1 MSSTSYSPLI
11 SKIYKSRNII
21 LNILKSRGFNVDDWS
36 DFSVTEVQA
45 MFNSKELDMLLENP
59 TTKKKVY
66 VKYHLSGTK
75 GGTSMSRLGTSHI
88 YDYVDDLFD
97 IEEVLTSNDDLII
110 ISKDKTNQTIKDLIE
125 QLFIKDKKFVNIYNF
140 HDYLFNV
147 LEHEMQPKFRILSEE
162 EKQKIMQQ
170 YNITKDKEF
179 PDISRFDPVSQAIG
193 VRPGE
198 VMEITRSSPTAVKSV
213 YFRICY

>member
-59 TTKKKVY
+59 KTKKKVY

-140 HDYLFNV
+140 NDYLFNV
-147 LEHEMQPKFRILSEE
+147 LEHEMQPKFRILSKE
-162 EKQKIMQQ
+162 EKEKIMKQ

>member
-1 MSSTSYSPLI
+1 
-11 SKIYKSRNII
+11 
-21 LNILKSRGFNVDDWS
+21 
-36 DFSVTEVQA
+36 

-97 IEEVLTSNDDLII
+97 IEDVLTSNDDLII
-110 ISKDKTNQTIKDLIE
+110 ISKDRTNQTIKDLIE

-147 LEHEMQPKFRILSEE
+147 LDHEMQPTFRILNND
-162 EKQKIMQQ
+162 EKQEIMKR
-170 YNITKDKEF
+170 YNIVKDKEF

-193 VRPGE
+193 VRPGQLI
-198 VMEITRSSPTAVKSV
+198 EITRSSPTAVKSL
-213 YFRICY
+213 YYRICY

>member
-11 SKIYKSRNII
+11 SKIYKSRNI
-21 LNILKSRGFNVDDWS
+21 LLEILKDRGYSVDDYT

-45 MFNSKELDMLLENP
+45 MYNNKELDMLLEHSTQKISNGEN
-59 TTKKKVY
+59 KKLY
-66 VKYHLSGTK
+66 VKYHLT
-75 GGTSMSRLGTSHI
+75 TRLGSSHI

-97 IEEVLTSNDDLII
+97 IEEVLTSEDDLII
-110 ISKDKTNQTIKDLIE
+110 ISKDKTNQTIRDLVE

-147 LEHEMQPKFRILSEE
+147 LDHEMQPTFRILSND
-162 EKQKIMQQ
+162 EKQEIMKR
-170 YNITKDKEF
+170 YNIVKDKEF

-193 VRPGE
+193 VRPGQLI
-198 VMEITRSSPTAVKSV
+198 EIIRSSPTAVKSL
-213 YFRICY
+213 YYRICY

>member
-21 LNILKSRGFNVDDWS
+21 LKILKSRGFNVDDWS

-162 EKQKIMQQ
+162 EKQKIMKQ

>member
-162 EKQKIMQQ
+162 EKKKIMKQ

>member
-11 SKIYKSRNII
+11 SKIYKSRNI
-21 LNILKSRGFNVDDWS
+21 LLEILKERGYSVDDYT

-45 MFNSKELDMLLENP
+45 MYNNKELDMLLEHS
-59 TTKKKVY
+59 TEKKSNGENKKLY
-66 VKYHLSGTK
+66 IKYHLT
-75 GGTSMSRLGTSHI
+75 TRLGSSHI

-97 IEEVLTSNDDLII
+97 IEEVLTSGDDLII
-110 ISKDKTNQTIKDLIE
+110 ISKDKTNQTIRDLVE

-147 LEHEMQPKFRILSEE
+147 LDHEMQPTFRILSND
-162 EKQKIMQQ
+162 EKQEIMKR
-170 YNITKDKEF
+170 YNIVKDKEF

-193 VRPGE
+193 VRPGQLI
-198 VMEITRSSPTAVKSV
+198 EIIRSSPTAVKSL
-213 YFRICY
+213 YYRICY

>member
-97 IEEVLTSNDDLII
+97 IEDVLTSNDDLII

-162 EKQKIMQQ
+162 EKQKIMKQ

-179 PDISRFDPVSQAIG
+179 PDISRFDPVSQAMG

-198 VMEITRSSPTAVKSV
+198 VMEITRSSPTAVKSL

>member
-11 SKIYKSRNII
+11 SKIYKSRNI
-21 LNILKSRGFNVDDWS
+21 LLEILKNRGYNVDDYT

-45 MFNSKELDMLLENP
+45 MYNNKELDMLLEHSTQKNSNDEN
-59 TTKKKVY
+59 KKLY
-66 VKYHLSGTK
+66 VKYHLT
-75 GGTSMSRLGTSHI
+75 TRLGSSHI

-97 IEEVLTSNDDLII
+97 IEEVLTSEDDLII
-110 ISKDKTNQTIKDLIE
+110 ISKDKTNQTICDLVE

-147 LEHEMQPKFRILSEE
+147 LDHEMQPIFRILSKD
-162 EKQKIMQQ
+162 EKQEIMKR
-170 YNITKDKEF
+170 YNIVKDKEF

-193 VRPGE
+193 VRPGQLI
-198 VMEITRSSPTAVKSV
+198 EITRSSPTAVKSL
-213 YFRICY
+213 YYRICY

>member
-11 SKIYKSRNII
+11 SKIYKSRNI
-21 LNILKSRGFNVDDWS
+21 LLEILKDRGYSVDDYT

-45 MFNSKELDMLLENP
+45 MYNNKELDMLLEHSTQKNSNDEN
-59 TTKKKVY
+59 KKLY
-66 VKYHLSGTK
+66 VKYHLT
-75 GGTSMSRLGTSHI
+75 TRLGSSHI

-97 IEEVLTSNDDLII
+97 IEEVLTSEDDLII
-110 ISKDKTNQTIKDLIE
+110 ISKDKTNQTIRDLVE

-147 LEHEMQPKFRILSEE
+147 LDHEMQPTFRILSKD
-162 EKQKIMQQ
+162 EKQEIMKR
-170 YNITKDKEF
+170 YNIVKDKEF

-193 VRPGE
+193 VRPGQLI
-198 VMEITRSSPTAVKSV
+198 EITRSSPTAVKSL
-213 YFRICY
+213 YYRICY

>member
-21 LNILKSRGFNVDDWS
+21 LKILKSRGFNVDDWS

-97 IEEVLTSNDDLII
+97 IEDVLTSNDDLII

-162 EKQKIMQQ
+162 EKQKIMKQ
-170 YNITKDKEF
+170 YNIIKDKEF

>member
-21 LNILKSRGFNVDDWS
+21 LKILKSRGFNVDDWS

-97 IEEVLTSNDDLII
+97 IEDVLTSNDDLII

-162 EKQKIMQQ
+162 EKQKIMKQ

-179 PDISRFDPVSQAIG
+179 PDISRFDPVSQAMG

-198 VMEITRSSPTAVKSV
+198 VMEVAVFKNNKTTIR
-213 YFRICY
+213 RI

>member
-1 MSSTSYSPLI
+1 MTERSKFSDRRSQLLVDRQIQVLNAVPVSLDTFFINSDSFTVESS
-11 SKIYKSRNII
+11 NI
-21 LNILKSRGFNVDDWS
+21 NSNLKR
-36 DFSVTEVQA
+36 VTITPTET
-45 MFNSKELDMLLENP
+45 NLEA
-59 TTKKKVY
+59 
-66 VKYHLSGTK
+66 
-75 GGTSMSRLGTSHI
+75 
-88 YDYVDDLFD
+88 DLFD

-162 EKQKIMQQ
+162 EKQKIMKQ

-179 PDISRFDPVSQAIG
+179 PDISRFDPVSQAMG

>member
-21 LNILKSRGFNVDDWS
+21 LKILKSRGFNVDDWS

-45 MFNSKELDMLLENP
+45 MFNSKELDMLLQNP

-162 EKQKIMQQ
+162 EKQKIMKQ

>member
-11 SKIYKSRNII
+11 SKIYKSRNI
-21 LNILKSRGFNVDDWS
+21 LLEILKDRGYSVDDYT

-45 MFNSKELDMLLENP
+45 MYNNKELDMLLEHSTQKNSNDEN
-59 TTKKKVY
+59 KKLY
-66 VKYHLSGTK
+66 VKYHLT
-75 GGTSMSRLGTSHI
+75 TRLGSSHI

-97 IEEVLTSNDDLII
+97 IEEVLTSEDDLII
-110 ISKDKTNQTIKDLIE
+110 ISKDKTNQTICDLVE

-147 LEHEMQPKFRILSEE
+147 LDHEMQPTFRILSND
-162 EKQKIMQQ
+162 EKQEIMKR
-170 YNITKDKEF
+170 YNIVKDKEF

-193 VRPGE
+193 VRPGQLI
-198 VMEITRSSPTAVKSV
+198 EITRSSPTAVKSL
-213 YFRICY
+213 YYRICY

>member
-21 LNILKSRGFNVDDWS
+21 LKILKSRGFNVDDWS

-97 IEEVLTSNDDLII
+97 IEDVLTSNDDLII
-110 ISKDKTNQTIKDLIE
+110 ISKDKTNQTIKD
-125 QLFIKDKKFVNIYNF
+125 F
-140 HDYLFNV
+140 
-147 LEHEMQPKFRILSEE
+147 
-162 EKQKIMQQ
+162 
-170 YNITKDKEF
+170 ITKYFSKNSSF
-179 PDISRFDPVSQAIG
+179 IISMI
-193 VRPGE
+193 
-198 VMEITRSSPTAVKSV
+198 
-213 YFRICY
+213 ICLMSWSMKCNQNLGY

>member
-97 IEEVLTSNDDLII
+97 IEDVLTSNDDLII

-162 EKQKIMQQ
+162 EKQKIMKK

>member
-97 IEEVLTSNDDLII
+97 IEDVLTSNDDLII
-110 ISKDKTNQTIKDLIE
+110 K
-125 QLFIKDKKFVNIYNF
+125 
-140 HDYLFNV
+140 
-147 LEHEMQPKFRILSEE
+147 IL
-162 EKQKIMQQ
+162 
-170 YNITKDKEF
+170 
-179 PDISRFDPVSQAIG
+179 
-193 VRPGE
+193 
-198 VMEITRSSPTAVKSV
+198 
-213 YFRICY
+213 

>member
-97 IEEVLTSNDDLII
+97 IEDVLTSNDDLII

-162 EKQKIMQQ
+162 EKQKIMKQ

-179 PDISRFDPVSQAIG
+179 PDISRFDPVSQAMG

>member
-21 LNILKSRGFNVDDWS
+21 LKILKSRGFNVDDWS

-45 MFNSKELDMLLENP
+45 MFNNKELDMLLENP

-97 IEEVLTSNDDLII
+97 IEDVLTSNDDLII

-162 EKQKIMQQ
+162 EKQKIMKQ

-193 VRPGE
+193 IRPGE

>member
-21 LNILKSRGFNVDDWS
+21 LKILKSRGFNVDDWS

-97 IEEVLTSNDDLII
+97 IEDVLTSNDDLII

-162 EKQKIMQQ
+162 EKQKIMKQ

-198 VMEITRSSPTAVKSV
+198 VMEITRSSPTAVKSL

>member
-21 LNILKSRGFNVDDWS
+21 LKILKSRGFNVDDWS
-36 DFSVTEVQA
+36 DFSVTEIQA

-97 IEEVLTSNDDLII
+97 IEDVLTSNDDLII

-162 EKQKIMQQ
+162 EKQKIMKQ

-179 PDISRFDPVSQAIG
+179 PDISRFDPVSQAMG

>member
-97 IEEVLTSNDDLII
+97 IEDVLTSNDDLII

-162 EKQKIMQQ
+162 EKKKIMKQ

>member
-11 SKIYKSRNII
+11 SKIYKSRNI
-21 LNILKSRGFNVDDWS
+21 LLEILKDRGYSVDDYT

-45 MFNSKELDMLLENP
+45 MYNNKELDMLLEHSTQKNSNDEN
-59 TTKKKVY
+59 KKLY
-66 VKYHLSGTK
+66 VKYHLT
-75 GGTSMSRLGTSHI
+75 TRLGSSHI

-97 IEEVLTSNDDLII
+97 IEEVLTSEDDLII
-110 ISKDKTNQTIKDLIE
+110 ISKDKTNQTIRDLVE

-147 LEHEMQPKFRILSEE
+147 LDHEMQPTFRILSND
-162 EKQKIMQQ
+162 EKQEIMKR
-170 YNITKDKEF
+170 YNIVKDKEF

-193 VRPGE
+193 VRPGQLI
-198 VMEITRSSPTAVKSV
+198 EIIRSSPTAVKSL
-213 YFRICY
+213 YYRICY

>member
-75 GGTSMSRLGTSHI
+75 GGTSMSRLGTGHI

-97 IEEVLTSNDDLII
+97 IEDVLTSNDDLII

-162 EKQKIMQQ
+162 EKQKIMKQ

-179 PDISRFDPVSQAIG
+179 PDISRFDPVSQAMG

>member
-11 SKIYKSRNII
+11 SKIYKSRNI
-21 LNILKSRGFNVDDWS
+21 LLEILKDRGYSVDDYT

-45 MFNSKELDMLLENP
+45 MYNNKELEMLLEHS
-59 TTKKKVY
+59 TEKKSNGENKKLY
-66 VKYHLSGTK
+66 VKYHLT
-75 GGTSMSRLGTSHI
+75 TRLGSSHI

-97 IEEVLTSNDDLII
+97 IEEVLTSEDDLII
-110 ISKDKTNQTIKDLIE
+110 ISKDKTNQTICDLVE

-147 LEHEMQPKFRILSEE
+147 LDHEMQPTFRILSDD
-162 EKQKIMQQ
+162 EKQEIMKR
-170 YNITKDKEF
+170 YNIVKDKEF

-193 VRPGE
+193 VRPGQLI
-198 VMEITRSSPTAVKSV
+198 EIIRSSPTAVKSL
-213 YFRICY
+213 YYRICY

>member
-11 SKIYKSRNII
+11 SKIYKSRNI
-21 LNILKSRGFNVDDWS
+21 LLEILKDRGYSVDDYT

-45 MFNSKELDMLLENP
+45 MYNNKELDMLLEHS
-59 TTKKKVY
+59 TEKKSNGENKKLY
-66 VKYHLSGTK
+66 VKYHLT
-75 GGTSMSRLGTSHI
+75 TRLGSSHI

-97 IEEVLTSNDDLII
+97 IEEVLTSEDDLII
-110 ISKDKTNQTIKDLIE
+110 ISKDKTNQTIRDLVE

-147 LEHEMQPKFRILSEE
+147 LDHEMQPTFRILSKD
-162 EKQKIMQQ
+162 EKQEIMKR
-170 YNITKDKEF
+170 YNIVKDKEF

-193 VRPGE
+193 VRPGQLI
-198 VMEITRSSPTAVKSV
+198 EITRSSPTAVKSL
-213 YFRICY
+213 YYRICY

>member
-11 SKIYKSRNII
+11 SKIYKSRNI
-21 LNILKSRGFNVDDWS
+21 LLEILKDRGYSVDDYT

-45 MFNSKELDMLLENP
+45 MYNNKELDMLLEHSTQKISNGEN
-59 TTKKKVY
+59 KKLY
-66 VKYHLSGTK
+66 VKYHLT
-75 GGTSMSRLGTSHI
+75 TRLGSSHI

-97 IEEVLTSNDDLII
+97 IEEVLTSEDDLII
-110 ISKDKTNQTIKDLIE
+110 ISKDKTNQTICDLVE

-147 LEHEMQPKFRILSEE
+147 LDHEMQPTFRILSKD
-162 EKQKIMQQ
+162 EKQEIMKR
-170 YNITKDKEF
+170 YNIVKDKEF

-193 VRPGE
+193 VRPGQLI
-198 VMEITRSSPTAVKSV
+198 EITRSSPTAVKSL
-213 YFRICY
+213 YYRICY

>member
-97 IEEVLTSNDDLII
+97 IEDVLTSNDDLII

-162 EKQKIMQQ
+162 EKQKIMKQ
-170 YNITKDKEF
+170 YNIIKDKEF